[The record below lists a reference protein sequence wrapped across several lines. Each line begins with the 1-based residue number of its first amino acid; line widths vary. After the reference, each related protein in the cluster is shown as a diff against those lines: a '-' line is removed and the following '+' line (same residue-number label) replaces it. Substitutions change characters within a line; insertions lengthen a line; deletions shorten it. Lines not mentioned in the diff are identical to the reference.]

1 MNLIF
6 FDLETQNLFEDVGG
20 RGNPEKL
27 RLACAVT
34 WSTAR
39 QDFAVYWESDVAAL
53 IQELKSADRV
63 IGFNIRQFDYRVL
76 QPYAPGEN
84 LQRLPTLDMLE
95 EITRQLGFRLGLDT
109 LASATLQVGK
119 SADGK
124 ASVHWFRNGEL
135 EKVAEYCKQD
145 VEITRR
151 LYEFGRDNGFL
162 YYYSRMGSRLKVPVN
177 WK

>member
-1 MNLIF
+1 MNLVF

-20 RGNPEKL
+20 RQNIEHL

-34 WSTAR
+34 WSTQR
-39 QDFAVYWESDVAAL
+39 QDFAVYWESDVMAL

-63 IGFNIRQFDYRVL
+63 VGFNIRQFDYRVL
-76 QPYAPGEN
+76 QPYAPREN
-84 LQRLPTLDMLE
+84 LQRLPTLDMLD
-95 EITRQLGFRLGLDT
+95 EIVRRLGFRLGLDT
-109 LASATLQVGK
+109 LAAATLNIGK

-124 ASVHWFRNGEL
+124 ESVRWFRNGEL
-135 EKVAEYCKQD
+135 EKVAEYCKND

-151 LYEFGRDNGFL
+151 LYEFGRENGFL
-162 YYYSRMGSRLKVPVN
+162 YYYSRMGSRLKVPVT